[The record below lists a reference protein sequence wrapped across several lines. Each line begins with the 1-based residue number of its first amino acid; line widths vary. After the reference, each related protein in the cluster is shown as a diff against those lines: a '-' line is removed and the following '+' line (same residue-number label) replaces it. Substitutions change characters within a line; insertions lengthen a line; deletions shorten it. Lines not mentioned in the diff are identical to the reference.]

1 MRLLAEQAVN
11 HGQVFLL
18 DSLVGFATLLVVQTA
33 AGVQWN
39 RPISTRITS
48 QQALCTILLSTIV
61 LNLVR
66 LANNLAILVPVCG
79 YFQVELDARILQL
92 SNLVRLNICDAL
104 HQSSVLLL
112 DLLGTRPAL
121 VRRAEILGVL
131 GDFMTVQRPGLI
143 LLE

>member
-1 MRLLAEQAVN
+1 M
-11 HGQVFLL
+11 
-18 DSLVGFATLLVVQTA
+18 
-33 AGVQWN
+33 
-39 RPISTRITS
+39 
-48 QQALCTILLSTIV
+48 

-131 GDFMTVQRPGLI
+131 GDFMTVQRPGLV